1 MEDLYPFAI
10 IIGIVQTPIFRE
22 TKFTNSL
29 SHAQTKALRKR
40 SSVPIP
46 SVVLVPGMFRSGST
60 WCFNVVRELLL
71 LVYKRDRLLTVARED
86 VANVL
91 QEASG
96 NDCWDVIIIKG
107 HVLDDAARELVVN
120 RSAAVIHSFRD
131 PVDAIRSGM
140 RAFNMSFEVCLRLV
154 AQALDIAKLLERE
167 RHGCVI
173 FHDDITNC
181 PTELI
186 ASMADQLNLAVSS
199 SEVASIAHK
208 LSLGKVREFTE
219 ELTTTP
225 EKFAAQGRIADVGF
239 SYYDTETFFHRRHVS
254 ASTCHDSQYHIS
266 EAQLLEICKRFA
278 GYVRTGTGGF

>member
-1 MEDLYPFAI
+1 
-10 IIGIVQTPIFRE
+10 
-22 TKFTNSL
+22 
-29 SHAQTKALRKR
+29 
-40 SSVPIP
+40 
-46 SVVLVPGMFRSGST
+46 MFRSGST
-60 WCFNVVRELLL
+60 WCFNVARELLL

-91 QEASG
+91 HEASG
-96 NDCWDVIIIKG
+96 NDCWDVIIIIIKG

-120 RSAAVIHSFRD
+120 RSAAIIHSFRD

-154 AQALDIAKLLERE
+154 AQALDIASLLERE

-173 FHDDITNC
+173 FYDDIINL
-181 PTELI
+181 PKELI
-186 ASMADQLNLAVSS
+186 ASMADQLNLPVSS

-219 ELTTTP
+219 ELTAAP

-254 ASTCHDSQYHIS
+254 ASTCDDSQYQIS
-266 EAQLLEICKRFA
+266 EAQLVEICKRFA
-278 GYVRTGTGGF
+278 GYVDGHGRFLIRTSACSPGAFSKTLTTKLTEKR